1 MVDKDRFLQKL
12 NENTEAKL
20 SEDKEKD
27 AQLKEKIDNAKKVVD
42 LYLSSIE
49 NLIKSITNWVSGTPF
64 EINIFDKKLSDTTR
78 GINTPLFYTAKYF
91 SLTLGNINIT
101 FDPLGCL
108 KYPHNGLIDID
119 VNDLK
124 LVKAYDN
131 IFLLLDSNGNGKWY
145 FSDNRKKYPVDG
157 DSFRS
162 FLLKTL
168 NIE

>member
-78 GINTPLFYTAKYF
+78 GINTPLFYTAKEGANKF
-91 SLTLGNINIT
+91 
-101 FDPLGCL
+101 
-108 KYPHNGLIDID
+108 LI
-119 VNDLK
+119 
-124 LVKAYDN
+124 
-131 IFLLLDSNGNGKWY
+131 
-145 FSDNRKKYPVDG
+145 
-157 DSFRS
+157 
-162 FLLKTL
+162 
-168 NIE
+168 